1 MGVVYVYL
9 YIISFIASQILVYK
23 IGQNYNAFFVLFL
36 SCTIAIIFFNF
47 VEACKGK
54 LRQNFSFVFG
64 AKKKEFIIVSI
75 YVSLMWVFSYLATVE
90 SSARF
95 SITVDF
101 LAAFAY
107 VNLIYRKFS
116 LLNFIGSSLSI
127 ITIILCIVFMPEHS
141 VMGVI
146 SGILTGVFTGMYRI
160 TAFNFSSKY
169 SFSSTA
175 ILSIRLFFLWGVSLL
190 LWLIFGDHIVATIDS
205 IDSIRIILIFIVMAM
220 LGMILPSFFSQV
232 ALYKLKPY
240 IYSRFVTTVP
250 VIVLVFQG
258 VVMDDWSIPSF
269 IICLVATIILNLESL
284 LKAKG

>member
-1 MGVVYVYL
+1 MGIVYVYL

-23 IGQNYNAFFVLFL
+23 IGQDYNAFFVLFL
-36 SCTIAIIFFNF
+36 SCTIAIVFFNL
-47 VEACKGK
+47 VEGYKGK
-54 LRQNFSFVFG
+54 LRENFSFVFG
-64 AKKKEFIIVSI
+64 TKRKEFIIVSI

-95 SITVDF
+95 SITIDF

-107 VNLIYRKFS
+107 VNLTYRKLS
-116 LLNFIGSSLSI
+116 LLNFIGSSLSV
-127 ITIILCIVFMPEHS
+127 ITIILCVIFMPEHS
-141 VMGVI
+141 TMGVI
-146 SGILTGVFTGMYRI
+146 SGVLAGVFTGMYRV

-169 SFSSTA
+169 NLSSTA
-175 ILSIRLFFLWGVSLL
+175 ILSLRLFFLWIISLL
-190 LWLIFGDHIVATIDS
+190 LWLTFGDHIVTTIVS
-205 IDSIRIILIFIVMAM
+205 IGSIKIISIFILMAM

-258 VVMDDWSIPSF
+258 IVMGDWTIPTF
-269 IICLVATIILNLESL
+269 IICLIATIILNLESL
-284 LKAKG
+284 LSKN